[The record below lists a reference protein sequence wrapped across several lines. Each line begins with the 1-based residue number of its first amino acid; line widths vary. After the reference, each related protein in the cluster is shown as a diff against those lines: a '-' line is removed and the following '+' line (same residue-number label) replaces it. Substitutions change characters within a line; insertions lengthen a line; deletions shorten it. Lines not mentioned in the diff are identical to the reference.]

1 MMWPPM
7 CKPAADMGAQA
18 RNGVGNALDVA
29 GGFLVSGPE
38 NARLKREVAMARSRA
53 VQMQAVQDENRRL
66 KAQLNLAPGDPTPVA
81 NGWLIASSASSTR
94 RYATVSAGSAR
105 GVTAGMPVR
114 TAQGLVGRV
123 LEVGHNAARVLL
135 VTDTESTVPVR
146 RATDGTPAFING
158 RGDGTLQV
166 RLLSG
171 AQPAENRRC
180 LRHLGRGRA
189 LLARHAHGHGGQPD
203 A

>member
-1 MMWPPM
+1 
-7 CKPAADMGAQA
+7 
-18 RNGVGNALDVA
+18 
-29 GGFLVSGPE
+29 
-38 NARLKREVAMARSRA
+38 
-53 VQMQAVQDENRRL
+53 
-66 KAQLNLAPGDPTPVA
+66 VA

-94 RYATVSAGSAR
+94 RYAVSAGSAQ
-105 GVTAGMPVR
+105 GMSAGMPVR
-114 TAQGLVGRV
+114 TAQVWSARAGSGPMP
-123 LEVGHNAARVLL
+123 RVLL

-166 RLLSG
+166 RLLSL
-171 AQPAENRRC
+171 AQPAQGWRC